1 MRDLSKQ
8 ESHDI
13 VHHQHHHDH
22 HTGHHDPKTVQTFV
36 GSVCSINNSEKDEP
50 FYMRNGC
57 LRISIGII
65 KEMTDFKLLC
75 QNTGFLLIT
84 LSNFFLFTGY
94 FTPFLYI
101 VKIAED
107 MDYTTSQATFLLSII
122 GIVNIPFRMLFGFIA
137 DRRFVSAINLNTFS
151 ILIATVPLFFY
162 EVLVQAYW
170 SYVLFTVLFAIGM
183 GNSIF
188 FDFLNA
194 INILL

>member
-188 FDFLNA
+188 FNF
-194 INILL
+194 